1 MYGTGWACPCPGV
14 PALVF
19 ACIAHA
25 LCDTVSLTS
34 RQYIL
39 YGGSCDCLKT
49 SGDRPVLNAVQMSA
63 RKKIWMID
71 HDNLE
76 EFRDPQT
83 YDLQDEG
90 YEADY
95 ALTERWARSLGGP
108 LLDLACGT
116 GRMALRLAAQ
126 GYQVT
131 GVDITPEMI
140 ARARQKAA
148 KQGVSI
154 EWVVADARTFHLSK
168 QFPFVYM
175 LENVFQFFLMRE
187 DQEAM
192 LARVREHLLP
202 QGCFLFET
210 RNPSPRN
217 LLQVRH
223 PEPQTFT
230 LPDGG
235 QLVATEQQYYDPMTQ
250 IQHYT
255 RLLKF
260 LRPGGQHE
268 EKTLRTA
275 LRYVFPREMEALLF
289 YNGFQIRTCYGSWQQ
304 EPLTATS
311 RSMIYVCQKL
321 PDK

>member
-1 MYGTGWACPCPGV
+1 
-14 PALVF
+14 
-19 ACIAHA
+19 
-25 LCDTVSLTS
+25 
-34 RQYIL
+34 
-39 YGGSCDCLKT
+39 
-49 SGDRPVLNAVQMSA
+49 
-63 RKKIWMID
+63 MID

-76 EFRDPQT
+76 EFRDAQI
-83 YDLQDEG
+83 YDVQDEG
-90 YEADY
+90 YEEDY
-95 ALTERWARSLGGP
+95 PLTEQWARSLGGP

-116 GRMALRLAAQ
+116 GRMAIRLAEL

-148 KQGVSI
+148 KQSVSI
-154 EWVVADARTFHLSK
+154 EWVVADARTFHLQK
-168 QFPFVYM
+168 QFPFIYM
-175 LENVFQFFLMRE
+175 LENVFQFFLTRA

-210 RNPSPRN
+210 RNPTTRN
-217 LLQVRH
+217 LVVGRR

-235 QLVATEQQYYDPMTQ
+235 QLVITEQHYYDPMTQ

-255 RLLKF
+255 RHF
-260 LRPGGQHE
+260 TFHHPGGHHE
-268 EKTLRTA
+268 EKTVRTA
-275 LRYVFPREMEALLF
+275 LRYVYPQEMEALLF
-289 YNGFQIRTCYGSWQQ
+289 YNGLHIRACYGSWQQ

-311 RSMIYVCQKL
+311 PSMIYVCQRRV
-321 PDK
+321 